1 MQEFDKD
8 TIESLLR
15 ELGKRLSA
23 RGVHAEVF
31 VLGGSAMAMAYS
43 SRRVTMDIDAIFEPV
58 EEVEREVEAMAKDM
72 RLPKGW
78 LNNAVRATLN
88 GVLDDDSPRT
98 AFEGEGVTVSVASP
112 EYILA
117 LKSMIHSRELDR
129 DIEDAAVLCNL
140 LGIDREDKIEAITR
154 RYFGKDS
161 VFGAQELRLE
171 RIIDRAETLRAAG
184 VRPPGGVSADQMKFR
199 EPSNAGGPCGHWM
212 KISRR
217 YCRLLSGHKGQ
228 HR

>member
-1 MQEFDKD
+1 MCIRD
-8 TIESLLR
+8 S
-15 ELGKRLSA
+15 
-23 RGVHAEVF
+23 
-31 VLGGSAMAMAYS
+31 
-43 SRRVTMDIDAIFEPV
+43 VTMDIDAIFEPV
-58 EEVEREVEAMAKDM
+58 EEVQREVDAMAVDM

-98 AFEGEGVTVSVASP
+98 AFEGEGVKVSIASP

-140 LGIDREDKIEAITR
+140 LGIDREDKIEAIVK
-154 RYFGKDS
+154 RYFGKDA
-161 VFGAQELRLE
+161 VLGAQELRLE

-184 VRPPGGVSADQMKFR
+184 APTPGGVSADQMKFR
-199 EPSNAGGPCGHWM
+199 EPSNTGGPC
-212 KISRR
+212 R
-217 YCRLLSGHKGQ
+217 
-228 HR
+228 